1 MADPAPSPEHGL
13 PSTRAEPRDALAA
26 ALERLPDHD
35 RCILL
40 CRYREERSFE
50 EIGRLLNCSP
60 QAARRL
66 WVEAVERLQQEMAAP
81 P

>member
-1 MADPAPSPEHGL
+1 MADPAPGAEHGL
-13 PSTRAEPRDALAA
+13 PTTRDAPRDPLGEALD
-26 ALERLPDHD
+26 RLPDED
-35 RCILL
+35 RRILL
-40 CRYREERSFE
+40 WRYREERSFE